1 MKVCVKPHTTSHS
14 VIPTVF
20 LTGGPGQTQSHIMM
34 VGGTGFGSGSAEDFS
49 VECQQTSLEAVG
61 IGSAFHDRLIS
72 AGLDLETLQM
82 AAVDRQS
89 LYSLLKEAGIS
100 RPGDRV
106 RIVNSVLRKSLF
118 PPNLLHGGCTRRC
131 CWCVC
136 LFSAPVA

>member
-1 MKVCVKPHTTSHS
+1 
-14 VIPTVF
+14 
-20 LTGGPGQTQSHIMM
+20 MM

-61 IGSAFHDRLIS
+61 IGSVFHDRLIS

-106 RIVNSVLRKSLF
+106 RIANSVLRKSLS
-118 PPNLLHGGCTRRC
+118 PPNLLHAVAPGAVVGASAYSLRLLNEGAEGGC
-131 CWCVC
+131 CVPREC
-136 LFSAPVA
+136 VR